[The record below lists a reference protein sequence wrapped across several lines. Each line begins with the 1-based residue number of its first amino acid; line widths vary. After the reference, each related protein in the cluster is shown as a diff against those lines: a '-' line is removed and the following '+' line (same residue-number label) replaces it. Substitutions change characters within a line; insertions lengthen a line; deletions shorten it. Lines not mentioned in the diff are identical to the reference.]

1 MTKIENATILV
12 GHTSPETA
20 FVVEDYPYG
29 FRLRCKIRY
38 WLEYKRG
45 NGYRLVSQT
54 TNPKRTDAEVWN
66 KPKASTYSELGVMLQ
81 LAENEKG
88 IREVTWTGLNVY
100 TVTEDLEDFV
110 AAYGEALR
118 TPEAIGLI
126 EGYRFAI
133 KRHAERK
140 AAQAAGTLDH
150 GRLTGT
156 AEVM

>member
-1 MTKIENATILV
+1 MTKIENVTILI

-81 LAENEKG
+81 LAPNDKG

-100 TVTEDLEDFV
+100 TVAEDLEEFV

-133 KRHAERK
+133 KRYAERK
-140 AAQAAGTLDH
+140 AAQAAQV
-150 GRLTGT
+150 
-156 AEVM
+156 A